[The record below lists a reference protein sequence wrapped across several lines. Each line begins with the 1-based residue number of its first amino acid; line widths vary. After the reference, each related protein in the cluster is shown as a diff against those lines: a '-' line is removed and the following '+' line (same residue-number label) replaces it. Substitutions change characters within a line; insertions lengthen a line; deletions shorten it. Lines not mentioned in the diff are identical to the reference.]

1 MDVKMCGGRQLRYMK
16 PVKQWKVAWV
26 NSLCPHKLVIPIAGS
41 FIPGRLGLMTNSTLT
56 CGASVGL
63 QPYRRTQG
71 ILIRCG
77 ALLCSFDCGNV
88 ATIC

>member
-1 MDVKMCGGRQLRYMK
+1 
-16 PVKQWKVAWV
+16 
-26 NSLCPHKLVIPIAGS
+26 
-41 FIPGRLGLMTNSTLT
+41 MTNSTLT

-88 ATIC
+88 ANDLLIGNTNKWLRFSLCSKKASAGGIWIARESSLSLIRR